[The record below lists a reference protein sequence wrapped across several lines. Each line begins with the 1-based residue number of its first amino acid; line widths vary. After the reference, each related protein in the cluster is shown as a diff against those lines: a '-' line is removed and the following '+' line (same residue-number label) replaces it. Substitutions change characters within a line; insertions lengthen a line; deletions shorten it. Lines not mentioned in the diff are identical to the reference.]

1 MSLWD
6 DVAKEFDKD
15 IEKAATDYI
24 KATNVLPCTVAEIKN
39 VFRPEELEEVA
50 GFIREMRAAKDDNE
64 KKAEIINKSMRVV
77 EGLLRLGKFLV

>member
-15 IEKAATDYI
+15 IEKAATEYI
-24 KATNVLPCTVAEIKN
+24 NATNVLPYTVAEIKS

-50 GFIREMRAAKDDNE
+50 GFIREMRSAGNDNE